1 MLKPIRKTL
10 TGQIEYWD
18 TEKKLVVVG
27 SASSGVVENAVDLNT
42 MTVAQLKEYAA
53 NHNVTIPANTTK
65 KEDIIKLLSDGK

>member
-27 SASSGVVENAVDLNT
+27 SGGSDDLSA

-53 NHNVTIPANTTK
+53 NHNVTIPATVTK